1 MVKAESSSYGEGK
14 DQAVRRFPKKDVI
27 TFQVLMSSHAGNVLL
42 SERDTHLQ
50 SAREKLKVMAV

>member
-1 MVKAESSSYGEGK
+1 MVKAESSSYREGK
-14 DQAVRRFPKKDVI
+14 DQDARWFPKKDAI

-50 SAREKLKVMAV
+50 SARENFTVVAV